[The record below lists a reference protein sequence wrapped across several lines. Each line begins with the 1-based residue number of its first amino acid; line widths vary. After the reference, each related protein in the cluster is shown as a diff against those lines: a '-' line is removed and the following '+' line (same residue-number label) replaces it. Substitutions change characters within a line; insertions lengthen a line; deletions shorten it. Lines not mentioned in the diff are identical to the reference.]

1 MISGTLGTTTSFTA
15 GHPITQMIGA
25 DSSTFLTEFGFVSV
39 PDLDDANKGFVARNG
54 FNEGAGSGTTKC
66 LGAFGSLA
74 PAMISA
80 GGAAALLAPRMNTLA
95 TAGAALTNIGSGV
108 VDALFGNGG
117 YCEDN
122 PGADDFAATYRLLGT
137 ANYSNFNNSAWSL
150 TPTVVV
156 SHDFMGFA
164 PSSIGGFAEDRFTL
178 SLGATMSKGQLSV
191 SANYVDYMDLG
202 GEYVQP
208 MEDRDYLSFSVSQS
222 F

>member
-1 MISGTLGTTTSFTA
+1 
-15 GHPITQMIGA
+15 
-25 DSSTFLTEFGFVSV
+25 
-39 PDLDDANKGFVARNG
+39 
-54 FNEGAGSGTTKC
+54 
-66 LGAFGSLA
+66 
-74 PAMISA
+74 
-80 GGAAALLAPRMNTLA
+80 MNTLA